1 MIHAY
6 DRSYLNRFSRALGFM
21 FQQAIIEEG
30 MESEIFVHRFLT
42 SIIPHEIETGNPK
55 YLAGMS
61 GTEMYYEI
69 MIEHGYLL
77 ASDINNQSVVSGY
90 SDVFWAGWILAQY
103 QWYSQKRFKDI
114 LSVVS
119 FSKLIQMYYPLHE
132 ADPSKA
138 IAELDIIMNQQDSKL
153 KTQRVLRGITQEELA
168 SKSGVSIN
176 TIRSY
181 EQKTKD
187 IMKAKVE
194 IVLDLAK
201 VLKCSIYDIL

>member
-1 MIHAY
+1 MIRAY
-6 DRSYLNRFSRALGFM
+6 DELYLSRFARALGFM
-21 FQQAIIEEG
+21 FQEAIVEEG
-30 MESEIFVHRFLT
+30 METERFVHLFLT
-42 SIIPHEIETGNPK
+42 SIIPREIEFGNPK

-61 GTEMYYEI
+61 GPEMYYDI
-69 MIEHGYLL
+69 MIQHGYLL
-77 ASDINNQSVVSGY
+77 ASDINNQSKISGY

-103 QWYSQKRFKDI
+103 QWHSQKRFKDI

-119 FSKLIQMYYPLHE
+119 FSQLIQMYNPFHE
-132 ADPSKA
+132 ADVTK
-138 IAELDIIMNQQDSKL
+138 ILNELDQIMNQQDSKL
-153 KTQRVLRGITQEELA
+153 KSARILRGLTQEELA
-168 SKSGVSIN
+168 RRSGVSIN

-201 VLKCSIYDIL
+201 VLKCSIHDIL